1 METALAVCVFCL
13 SGMMG
18 SGEMKSYGGPL
29 SGFEAA
35 LSTASDAEEEEET
48 TREEVPRSRQ
58 LQAYFQTA
66 REYESR
72 LTGEAEDTV
81 PDSRFMIT
89 GQEENDIRVLSAASQ
104 IPDGEERTFY
114 VIGKN
119 FVPNGKAL
127 AEWFGSGAVYA
138 NYLEAE
144 EKEGKVRCQDERMEK
159 WKL

>member
-48 TREEVPRSRQ
+48 AREEIPRSCQ
-58 LQAYFQTA
+58 LQAYFQIA

-72 LTGEAEDTV
+72 LTGEAEDAV

-104 IPDGEERTFY
+104 IPGGEERT
-114 VIGKN
+114 
-119 FVPNGKAL
+119 
-127 AEWFGSGAVYA
+127 S
-138 NYLEAE
+138 
-144 EKEGKVRCQDERMEK
+144 M
-159 WKL
+159 

>member
-104 IPDGEERTFY
+104 IPDGEERLP
-114 VIGKN
+114 G
-119 FVPNGKAL
+119 
-127 AEWFGSGAVYA
+127 
-138 NYLEAE
+138 
-144 EKEGKVRCQDERMEK
+144 
-159 WKL
+159 